1 MNGIIIK
8 FFSRTG
14 RQQNDKSDEG
24 DMSDSTKTTDSSE
37 TLFVY
42 GTLLCPELVTALTGK
57 VFESEEAVLRG
68 YSRYAIVEHGWPR
81 EYPAI
86 ARDPEGAVEGLLLF
100 HVDRISLALLDEYE
114 DSEYFREEVSAFC
127 SKGDK
132 TAYTYVWDPS
142 LNHMLTSGWSLQ
154 EFRNKHLDRY
164 IQTVVPAVLSGYSIK
179 SDTSL

>member
-1 MNGIIIK
+1 M
-8 FFSRTG
+8 
-14 RQQNDKSDEG
+14 
-24 DMSDSTKTTDSSE
+24 
-37 TLFVY
+37 
-42 GTLLCPELVTALTGK
+42 
-57 VFESEEAVLRG
+57 
-68 YSRYAIVEHGWPR
+68 EHGRPR

-114 DSEYFREEVSAFC
+114 DSEYFREEVSVFC

-142 LNHMLTSGWSLQ
+142 LNHMLKSDWSLQ

-164 IQTVVPAVLSGYSIK
+164 IQTVVPSVRAEFSGK
-179 SDTSL
+179 SDSSV